1 LIEFQGD
8 WASSSDSVV
17 KQQTNPCSTAGR
29 VTELMRERKF
39 QEGFPRTI
47 AEAMESE
54 EVGSTYFNG
63 FTLTVGAGDVALI
76 LTLNGKPTRVLN
88 CSFTVSKTLAEILS
102 EAIQGLENASGN
114 TIMTTDNINEAL
126 KKGADDLESE

>member
-1 LIEFQGD
+1 LIEFQAD
-8 WASSSDSVV
+8 WTSSSDSVV
-17 KQQTNPCSTAGR
+17 KQPTNPFSTARR
-29 VTELMRERKF
+29 VTELMREKKF
-39 QEGFPRTI
+39 QKGFPRTI
-47 AEAMESE
+47 AEAMESQ

-114 TIMTTDNINEAL
+114 TIMTTNNINEAL